1 MDTVSSGGTSRLS
14 MQVMSVYSEAFIDN
28 RDKTTRHTL
37 VFTAMKYPRFSEARS
52 RRPFTFS
59 DRNALSCTL
68 AKLQVRRRP
77 KPEKSSS
84 DRNPEGVSSLRLH
97 HDDCYFAFARL

>member
-14 MQVMSVYSEAFIDN
+14 MQVMSVYRK

-37 VFTAMKYPRFSEARS
+37 VFTAMKYPQFSEARS

-84 DRNPEGVSSLRLH
+84 DRNPEGVSPLRLH

>member
-1 MDTVSSGGTSRLS
+1 MFSNYTSPETRWFGNL
-14 MQVMSVYSEAFIDN
+14 E
-28 RDKTTRHTL
+28 RDIKPGARHTL

-84 DRNPEGVSSLRLH
+84 DRNPEGVSPLRLH
-97 HDDCYFAFARL
+97 QDDCYFAFARL